1 MKKLK
6 IISALVLLIS
16 FAISCTNDDDQTVY
30 KEYPENML
38 YRWEGELTKGELSG
52 AVTSFA
58 WNLKANGVLEVLQ
71 GNTVIATGTWYM
83 NGNIFNATY
92 TLNSG
97 EKYTYQLIKNKALS
111 MTGYRGLNDEVSG
124 AGKVFL
130 YVV

>member
-6 IISALVLLIS
+6 IILALVLLLS
-16 FAISCTNDDDQTVY
+16 FAISCSNDDDAVN

-71 GNTVIATGTWYM
+71 GNTVIATGIWYM